1 MRTTESQHSADAEVF
16 FNTIMYYVGT
26 EKFNEN
32 GTLSIKGTG
41 ELPV

>member
-1 MRTTESQHSADAEVF
+1 MRTTESQHSADAEAF
-16 FNTIMYYVGT
+16 FNTILYYVQM